1 MGTPHSARSARSQH
15 LFEMYFLLGPDRS
28 LDKLRVMVRRF
39 GTNVARNTL
48 VGYSRDFQWQQRV
61 RDLDTAQQAER
72 DGTLQDESTRMDQD
86 HARLGKAMQILG
98 ARTFDSLGQ
107 QTPEAIEV
115 SDAIRMVK
123 TGVDIER
130 LARGAPTERREL
142 VAYVWNIAIKDIVT
156 LFLEVNGIKDEKDRL
171 VRWTEG
177 ADRIVESRLK
187 DESYAG
193 G

>member
-1 MGTPHSARSARSQH
+1 
-15 LFEMYFLLGPDRS
+15 
-28 LDKLRVMVRRF
+28 MVRRF

-48 VGYSRDFQWQQRV
+48 VGYSRDFQWQERV
-61 RDLDTAQQAER
+61 RDLDAAQQAER
-72 DGTLQDESTRMDQD
+72 DGTLQDESTRIDQD
-86 HARLGKAMQILG
+86 QARLGKAMQTPG
-98 ARTFDSLGQ
+98 ATTFDSLGQ